1 MTTTPAN
8 IDGKAPQKRQKVG
21 GRVKGTPN
29 KVTATLKEAILL
41 AANGAHEDG
50 MVGYLQEQAKNNPA
64 AFMTLLGKVLPT
76 TLANDPTNPMPAPQ
90 FMFQPVR
97 PAKRED

>member
-1 MTTTPAN
+1 MSTNPSS
-8 IDGKAPQKRQKVG
+8 IDGKSPQKRQKVG

-29 KVTATLKEAILL
+29 RVTATLKEAILL
-41 AANGAHEDG
+41 AAAGAHKDG

-90 FMFQPVR
+90 FIVQPVA
-97 PAKRED
+97 PKGE